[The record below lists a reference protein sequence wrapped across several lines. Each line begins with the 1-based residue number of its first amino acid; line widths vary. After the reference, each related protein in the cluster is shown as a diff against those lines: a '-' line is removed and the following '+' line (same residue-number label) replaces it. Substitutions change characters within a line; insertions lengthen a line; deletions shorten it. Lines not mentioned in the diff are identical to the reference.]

1 MTIALRGGT
10 GRVVLVL
17 AAATVAMARAK
28 ERKTLEN
35 DGKGRESTTRGTGQK
50 ASHAQTPTHAAHAAQ
65 HPHSQQRECE
75 KRRNAPFSIRE
86 MFLLV
91 VGLLLL
97 LALFG
102 DINNHI
108 SQEHPS
114 SIAKQIS
121 DVPPFK

>member
-1 MTIALRGGT
+1 M
-10 GRVVLVL
+10 VLVL

-75 KRRNAPFSIRE
+75 KRRTHDTRAIRHAIRHSPF
-86 MFLLV
+86 
-91 VGLLLL
+91 
-97 LALFG
+97 AYY
-102 DINNHI
+102 
-108 SQEHPS
+108 
-114 SIAKQIS
+114 
-121 DVPPFK
+121 

>member
-1 MTIALRGGT
+1 MVS
-10 GRVVLVL
+10 VVLVL

-75 KRRNAPFSIRE
+75 KRRTRAIRH
-86 MFLLV
+86 
-91 VGLLLL
+91 
-97 LALFG
+97 A
-102 DINNHI
+102 I
-108 SQEHPS
+108 
-114 SIAKQIS
+114 
-121 DVPPFK
+121 PPFATGLQLNSRI